1 MSSCGVPPQVS
12 GRPPCDSPQ
21 ATAAREELH
30 AQQARSLQEKDR
42 LRRRVRELDEKAD
55 ELQLQLFQRE
65 GQLLAVKGRLRRR
78 LEIRVPSS
86 DLEDSSPRNSQEVS
100 VAPGEL
106 LGCSLC
112 QTADPHIPR
121 RYQAPGCFLVLRCS
135 AGTRRGLCV
144 LPVLPGFPQEAGAQ
158 EGAAQLHAGR
168 GGLGEHHRQRQHRHR
183 GLLAAP

>member
-1 MSSCGVPPQVS
+1 MRPRRREEGWPSPAGCWESAGSVARGRVSSCGVPPQVS

-78 LEIRVPSS
+78 LEIRVP
-86 DLEDSSPRNSQEVS
+86 V
-100 VAPGEL
+100 GL
-106 LGCSLC
+106 LG
-112 QTADPHIPR
+112 A
-121 RYQAPGCFLVLRCS
+121 GGLRPL
-135 AGTRRGLCV
+135 AGAAGLPLRRGG
-144 LPVLPGFPQEAGAQ
+144 PPGMGPAQ
-158 EGAAQLHAGR
+158 PLTHWR
-168 GGLGEHHRQRQHRHR
+168 PGGPLW
-183 GLLAAP
+183 A